1 MNRAAKKLFSFSKG
15 SSASAENQRQ
25 GEHVQTPKKDV
36 KIQSN
41 DLYVTTIQEKTAKE
55 TMRKLNL
62 AVQADQKQ
70 DRDIVC
76 SEIFADIT
84 GTLNQAA
91 RESTNNMYSRW
102 YQVLAPY
109 FRDDVDKGE
118 ALLSTCKRLWG
129 QPFTAPIFALLLHQ
143 WLLTHPEAGGS
154 DERLKHLNIMVSGSR
169 QLFLGDV
176 ETSSMAFEPL
186 FAFLEKNMDI
196 TYESLIALCAAFL
209 PYYAQSDD
217 SFIHSLDHFHE
228 IGGDDVID
236 FAVCKIVDAL
246 SKDIR
251 ADDACL
257 KYLHRLS
264 SIEKYIRNLRTST
277 RIRLQGTIYSL
288 TQSGGPRYAS
298 RKVNRLAFS
307 TLDVLFPHGKR
318 TRRAINFG
326 FRGLFVFSE
335 FMPLISRI
343 YALYVG
349 WIVGFFS
356 FFASLFRHRRQKS
369 KTKS

>member
-1 MNRAAKKLFSFSKG
+1 MKKLFSFSKG
-15 SSASAENQRQ
+15 RGEDSVDDSSLKK
-25 GEHVQTPKKDV
+25 KKDP
-36 KIQSN
+36 
-41 DLYVTTIQEKTAKE
+41 YVITIQEKTANE

-62 AVQADQKQ
+62 ATQADQKQ

-84 GTLNQAA
+84 GKLNEAA
-91 RESTNNMYSRW
+91 QESTEYAYSRW
-102 YQVLAPY
+102 YEVLAPY
-109 FRDDVDKGE
+109 FCSHADKGE
-118 ALLSTCKRLWG
+118 TLLLTCKRLWG

-143 WLLTHPEAGGS
+143 WLLTHPDAGGS
-154 DERLKHLNIMVSGSR
+154 DERLKHINIMVSGSR

-176 ETSSMAFEPL
+176 ETSSIAFQPL
-186 FAFLEKNMDI
+186 FSFIESNMDI
-196 TYESLIALCAAFL
+196 AYESLIALCAAFL
-209 PYYAQSDD
+209 PYYAESNE
-217 SFIHSLDHFHE
+217 SFMQALDHFHN
-228 IGGDDVID
+228 IGGDDVVD
-236 FAVCKIVDAL
+236 FAVCQIVDAL

-251 ADDACL
+251 ADEACL

-264 SIEKYIRNLRTST
+264 SIEKYIKMLRTST

-298 RKVNRLAFS
+298 RNVNKLAFS

-335 FMPLISRI
+335 FMPFISRM
-343 YALYVG
+343 YALYIG
-349 WIVGFFS
+349 WIVGCLSFLSGLFS
-356 FFASLFRHRRQKS
+356 FARRHRNKPKQ
-369 KTKS
+369 

>member
-1 MNRAAKKLFSFSKG
+1 MKKLFSFSK
-15 SSASAENQRQ
+15 SPERDDMPSRN
-25 GEHVQTPKKDV
+25 KKE
-36 KIQSN
+36 
-41 DLYVTTIQEKTAKE
+41 LYVGTIQEKTATE

-62 AVQADQKQ
+62 ATQADQKQ

-84 GTLNQAA
+84 GKLNEAA
-91 RESTNNMYSRW
+91 RESTNHAYGRW
-102 YQVLAPY
+102 YEVLAPY
-109 FRDDVDKGE
+109 FCSNIDKGE
-118 ALLSTCKRLWG
+118 ALLLTCKRLWG

-143 WLLTHPEAGGS
+143 WLLTHPDAGGS
-154 DERLKHLNIMVSGSR
+154 DERLKHINIMVSGSR

-176 ETSSMAFEPL
+176 ETSSVAFEPL
-186 FAFLEKNMDI
+186 FSFIENNMDI
-196 TYESLIALCAAFL
+196 AYESLIALCAAFL
-209 PYYAQSDD
+209 PYYAQSDED
-217 SFIHSLDHFHE
+217 FIAALDRFHS
-228 IGGDDVID
+228 IGGEDVVD
-236 FAVCKIVDAL
+236 FAICKIVDAL

-251 ADDACL
+251 ADEACM

-264 SIEKYIRNLRTST
+264 SIEKYIKILRTST

-298 RKVNRLAFS
+298 RKVNKLAFS

-335 FMPLISRI
+335 CMPLISRI
-343 YALYVG
+343 YALYFS
-349 WIVGFFS
+349 WIVGCCSFLSRLFS
-356 FFASLFRHRRQKS
+356 RTFSTSWITRNKQGSS
-369 KTKS
+369 KQRKVNE